1 MIKLK
6 YLLNILLQV
15 NWSNVEYTF
24 EDIRKSV
31 YTFPV
36 QIRVLL
42 IMTLIFII
50 VILVLLGIIMSS
62 RIYKTLRHNKRV
74 EIRKKYQNIFHQLIF
89 EEAQSE
95 ERIRNKFTN
104 TDLTIALNRETILE
118 ELIHLHENFKG
129 ETAERLEEIY
139 LALHFDEDSLNKLK
153 SKRWYLIAK
162 GMKELAIMNVK
173 SAHPEISK
181 FINSK
186 NDILRMETRIALMK
200 LSDYE
205 PMAFL
210 NKETELL
217 SDWDSANIYNML
229 TKMPEKMI
237 PDFSHWLNSSN
248 KDVIVFCIQMIGRFR
263 QRESVK
269 TLLILLNNQDER
281 IKLTVI
287 RALRELGS
295 DEGEESLLVLYPLS
309 NNIVK
314 NEILKTLEFIGS
326 EKSIIFLEKII
337 RQPVEDYPISIQAIR
352 SMIAINNVGNK
363 LIDSIFSQAGPQLQL
378 IIQHARDKR
387 L

>member
-36 QIRVLL
+36 KIRVLL

-104 TDLTIALNRETILE
+104 SDLTIALNRETILE
-118 ELIHLHENFKG
+118 ELIHLHENFTG

-210 NKETELL
+210 NKETEPL

-314 NEILKTLEFIGS
+314 NEILKTLEFIGG

>member
-36 QIRVLL
+36 KIRVLL

-104 TDLTIALNRETILE
+104 SDLTIALNRETILE
-118 ELIHLHENFKG
+118 ELIHLHENFTG

>member
-104 TDLTIALNRETILE
+104 SDLTIALNRETILE
-118 ELIHLHENFKG
+118 ELIHLHENFTG

>member
-1 MIKLK
+1 
-6 YLLNILLQV
+6 
-15 NWSNVEYTF
+15 
-24 EDIRKSV
+24 
-31 YTFPV
+31 
-36 QIRVLL
+36 
-42 IMTLIFII
+42 
-50 VILVLLGIIMSS
+50 MSS
-62 RIYKTLRHNKRV
+62 RVYKTLRHDKRV

-95 ERIRNKFTN
+95 DRIRNKFTN
-104 TDLTIALNRETILE
+104 SDLTIALNRETILE
-118 ELIHLHENFKG
+118 ELIHLHENFTG

-139 LALHFDEDSLNKLK
+139 LALNFDGDSVNKLK
-153 SKRWYLIAK
+153 SKKWYVIAK

-173 SAHPEISK
+173 SAHPAISK

-200 LSDYE
+200 LSDFE

-210 NKETELL
+210 NKETEPL

-248 KDVIVFCIQMIGRFR
+248 KDIIVFCIQMIGRFR

-269 TLLILLNNQDER
+269 TLLLLLNNQDER

-309 NNIVK
+309 NNNVK

-352 SMIAINNVGNK
+352 AMIAINNVGNK

>member
-6 YLLNILLQV
+6 YLFNILLQV

-42 IMTLIFII
+42 IVTLIFII
-50 VILVLLGIIMSS
+50 VILFLLGIIMSS
-62 RIYKTLRHNKRV
+62 RVYKTLRHDKRV

-95 ERIRNKFTN
+95 DRIRNKFTN
-104 TDLTIALNRETILE
+104 SDLTIALNRETILE
-118 ELIHLHENFKG
+118 ELIHLHENFTG

-139 LALHFDEDSLNKLK
+139 LALNFDGDSVNKLK
-153 SKRWYLIAK
+153 SKKWYVIAK

-173 SAHPEISK
+173 SAHPAISK

-200 LSDYE
+200 LSDFE

-210 NKETELL
+210 NKETEPL

-248 KDVIVFCIQMIGRFR
+248 KDIIVFCIQMIGRFR

-269 TLLILLNNQDER
+269 TLLLLLNNQDER

-309 NNIVK
+309 NNNVK

-352 SMIAINNVGNK
+352 AMIAINNVGNK

>member
-36 QIRVLL
+36 KIRILL
-42 IMTLIFII
+42 VMTLIFII
-50 VILVLLGIIMSS
+50 VILFLLGIIMSS

-118 ELIHLHENFKG
+118 ELIHLHENFTG

-139 LALHFDEDSLNKLK
+139 LALDFDKDSLNKLK
-153 SKRWYLIAK
+153 SKRWYVIAK